1 MGTAPTSTGLKNQ
14 WGVGDPN
21 APGAQAK
28 PTAKDTG
35 SDKQANDFQA
45 AFQKEQGVING
56 HLQYTSANAEAS
68 KHGAFASRRDAQYSA
83 FQSALAKIDRTNP
96 SKAQGDIDKVLGDAR
111 ALNSEVSTFRKE
123 AEKARNDWES
133 RQAKYDEA
141 VRQVEELQ
149 AWEDPKAPALRG
161 LVDGIRGQT
170 NERKYAEACSTLDQ
184 LLPKLKP
191 IYDDY
196 VKQRE
201 AKPKYE
207 QQLAE
212 ISAKLDPLKGA
223 DRPSQPMTAKAGE
236 ADAALQEA
244 KGKAETKNFVAGLES
259 LARAKTLVDELDKLT
274 NDPQRKQYLT
284 DSQGA
289 EQVSTPQPDP
299 AFKSLDGAWAAIAE
313 AGARAQPLADAGD
326 YVGANQALADAK
338 TKLEEYRH
346 QSDELVKARD
356 EYQQKATAIEPL
368 MQQAQAIEFKSL
380 QARKDAL
387 TTSRMQ
393 MGDLATNED
402 FAGALAAAQALETEI
417 QSLQAEADT
426 LKQARDEYQ
435 ALADAI
441 ESRMQEVNAC
451 DMASMQASKDSVVAA
466 YQAMTGLATNEDFA
480 GAKAAAQTLD
490 ADIQTFLAELET
502 IKQARDA
509 YLALAAEIE
518 ASMQQVNTCDMVN
531 FEAQKSGLV
540 ANYQAM
546 SDLATKE
553 DFTAAQT
560 AATSLKTQIQA
571 FLTEFE
577 AAKQARDEFQKAWA
591 AVKAKLSEALLS
603 SRAFAAM
610 NADRQALTAGQA
622 AVDAA
627 AGSEDYVGATRL
639 AADLD
644 KKVDAYLTQAKTKE
658 EAVKKKG
665 DDITT
670 QLDGASDATRGDV
683 AKAAAAGLSEEE
695 VKSLPT
701 PVRNRLMAEMQKGGL
716 SDDEKNACKNLFSQK
731 YLDPKFEKLDDA
743 KREQLIQKMKEDP
756 DFKKARTDWNTMTE
770 AERVA
775 VLKKAADYQAA
786 AFDIPVT
793 EVEAYSPKNA
803 DGTLRRQRMGEY
815 SHSEGKLKV
824 SREAMQDKGFDTV
837 LDTVVHENA
846 HRYQATL
853 VEKLNKVPP
862 EIKPGDP
869 EYDQAV
875 TFAMNDKYYVQP
887 KVKSTDAPTPNTGDE
902 YFTQPQETHSRR
914 TGEGVAAAGIGK

>member
-1 MGTAPTSTGLKNQ
+1 MGTAPTSTGLKKQ

-21 APGAQAK
+21 APGAQDK

-170 NERKYAEACSTLDQ
+170 NERRYAEACSTLDQ

-259 LARAKTLVDELDKLT
+259 LARAKTVVDELDKLT

-299 AFKSLDGAWAAIAE
+299 AFKSLEGAWAAIAE

-326 YVGANQALADAK
+326 YAGANQALADAK

-346 QSDELVKARD
+346 QSDELVK
-356 EYQQKATAIEPL
+356 
-368 MQQAQAIEFKSL
+368 
-380 QARKDAL
+380 
-387 TTSRMQ
+387 
-393 MGDLATNED
+393 
-402 FAGALAAAQALETEI
+402 
-417 QSLQAEADT
+417 
-426 LKQARDEYQ
+426 ARDEYQ

-490 ADIQTFLAELET
+490 ADIQTFLTELET

-546 SDLATKE
+546 NDLAAKE

-560 AATSLKTQIQA
+560 AATALKTEIQA
-571 FLTEFE
+571 FLAEFE

-716 SDDEKNACKNLFSQK
+716 SGDEKNACKNLFSQK